1 MKHTQIRPSWIKV
14 YTTFDYVVVIC
25 CMFFILA
32 IALAAWAVEIYH
44 GGVPKILLVIASAV
58 AIVMPTCWFWYDY
71 RKAKKQPLAFIK
83 AIPII
88 VVIIALVAAVLYAG
102 FITTGLH

>member
-1 MKHTQIRPSWIKV
+1 MKHNQARSSWTKV
-14 YTTFDYVVVIC
+14 YTTLDYVVVIC
-25 CMFFILA
+25 CIFFILA

-58 AIVMPTCWFWYDY
+58 AIVMPTCWFWYDF
-71 RKAKKQPLAFIK
+71 RKAKKQPWELVK

-88 VVIIALVAAVLYAG
+88 VAIVALVGGLLYLG
-102 FITTGLH
+102 FITTGMR